1 MSGLEEG
8 KGRTLEQRRAK
19 FALEKIQ
26 QLSQQ
31 QGKAKEAA
39 LYIRRLP
46 ALTFGNG
53 LGQALAFLL
62 AKAEGKKDNPARYV
76 YDIVSDWII
85 RERKIYPENGT
96 DLLESMM
103 NNNRDKYMIAQEEAW
118 ALLDWLKKFADAL
131 LPTEEESET
140 AAGKGA

>member
-1 MSGLEEG
+1 MNELQGR
-8 KGRTLEQRRAK
+8 KGCTLEQRRAK

-46 ALTFGNG
+46 TLTFSNG
-53 LGQALAFLL
+53 LGQTLAFLL

-76 YDIVSDWII
+76 YDIVSDWLIGE
-85 RERKIYPENGT
+85 REIYPENGT
-96 DLLESMM
+96 DLLKSMM
-103 NNNRDKYMIAQEEAW
+103 NHNREKYMIAQEEAW
-118 ALLDWLKKFADAL
+118 ALLNWLKKFADAF
-131 LPTEEESET
+131 LPTEESKTMPGER
-140 AAGKGA
+140 A